1 MSTSDLPPE
10 TPSSSA
16 IPMPDM
22 RPPDMRSVVV
32 RAEERTR
39 DRREEF
45 NRRRLRRLKIMF
57 PFLLVL
63 VFLVYAF
70 TTNYIPSES
79 MEPNIRPGDHIL
91 TMRTWLAYPGGRMP
105 ARGDIVVF
113 NLPKEQDPQA
123 GEEGAQG
130 GPEASDQGNKGLYR
144 YGFFKMPPGDIL
156 IKRVIGLP
164 GETVQLRG
172 NTVYINGKK
181 LVENYKTVPVDFADG
196 DYFPFAVE
204 KPIKVP
210 PGELFLLGDNRNN
223 SEDGR
228 FWGTLKREHVLG
240 KFVRVLWN
248 EGANGPNEKRAKQEE
263 QAEQGQ

>member
-1 MSTSDLPPE
+1 
-10 TPSSSA
+10 
-16 IPMPDM
+16 MPDV
-22 RPPDMRSVVV
+22 RTPDTPTYAV
-32 RAEERTR
+32 RVEQRTA
-39 DRREEF
+39 RRKDEY

-70 TTNYIPSES
+70 TTNYIPSSS
-79 MEPNIRPGDHIL
+79 MEPNIQIGDHIL
-91 TMRTWLAYPGGRMP
+91 TMRPWLAYPGGRMP

-113 NLPKEQDPQA
+113 NLPKDQDP
-123 GEEGAQG
+123 EAQQNG
-130 GPEASDQGNKGLYR
+130 GSGQGDSGDAQDGSKLYR

-156 IKRVIGLP
+156 IKRVIALP

-181 LVENYKTVPVDFADG
+181 LHEDYKTVPVDAPEEEF
-196 DYFPFAVE
+196 FPYAVE
-204 KPIKVP
+204 RPLKVP
-210 PGELFLLGDNRNN
+210 EGEVFLLGDNRNN

-228 FWGTLKREHVLG
+228 FWGTLKRENILG

-248 EGANGPNEKRAKQEE
+248 EGANGPNVKRAQQEE
-263 QAEQGQ
+263 KADQNQ

>member
-1 MSTSDLPPE
+1 MPDVRTPD
-10 TPSSSA
+10 TPSYA
-16 IPMPDM
+16 
-22 RPPDMRSVVV
+22 V
-32 RAEERTR
+32 RVEERARTR
-39 DRREEF
+39 KELF

-70 TTNYIPSES
+70 TTNFIPSES
-79 MEPNIRPGDHIL
+79 MEPTIKPGDHIL
-91 TMRTWLAYPGGRMP
+91 TMRPWLAYPGGRMP
-105 ARGDIVVF
+105 ERGDIVVF
-113 NLPKEQDPQA
+113 NLPKEQDPEA
-123 GEEGAQG
+123 GAAQ
-130 GPEASDQGNKGLYR
+130 EQTDVQGNQGLYR

-181 LVENYKTVPVDFADG
+181 LIENYKTVPVSFLDG
-196 DYFPFAVE
+196 DYFPYAVA

-210 PGELFLLGDNRNN
+210 EGEIFLLGDNRNN

-228 FWGTLKREHVLG
+228 FWGTLKRENILG

-248 EGANGPNEKRAKQEE
+248 EGKNGPNEKRARQEE
-263 QAEQGQ
+263 QAQRNQ